1 MARMDNYEKA
11 EANMAHALKAAQAAL
26 AVLQKAEPLGKT
38 ARVLNPMNRLREG
51 LKEACSSLQF
61 CLDEYG
67 KILEGALVE
76 QDRTSVTRNEK

>member
-1 MARMDNYEKA
+1 MARMENYEQV
-11 EANMAHALKAAQAAL
+11 EANLTNALKAAQAAL
-26 AVLQKAEPLGKT
+26 ALFQKAEPFGKT

-51 LKEACSSLQF
+51 LTEACGTLQF

-76 QDRTSVTRNEK
+76 QGRTPR